1 MMRRNSNLI
10 DSNVYADTYID
21 LTTGLKNKNYIA
33 YILPKVIQD
42 MGNVNCSALL
52 IDLDDFRTVNDVF
65 GYEFGNIVLNEVG
78 KILSEVSNDNYI
90 VTYSGSN
97 RFIIINFKEENLNDY
112 AEKIL
117 NALRN
122 INIIEDININLTAS
136 IGIYL
141 NTNGEDVFSAIQNA
155 DIALNYAK
163 KQGKDCFSIFNSTMR
178 DAIFRKL
185 RIEKK
190 LQKAIKSDFLEVY
203 YQPKI
208 NLKDENLIGA
218 EALLRWTDEE
228 FGTISPGEFIP
239 IAEETGIIIELGRYV
254 LKKVCMQ
261 IKAWEK
267 RVVNYINVAVNI
279 STKQFKDI
287 SLLEYI
293 ENILKE
299 YELPPSVLEL
309 EVTES
314 AIIENIKYADK
325 ILNEFKN
332 KDIKIA
338 IDDFGTGYS
347 SYNLLS
353 NINFNTLK
361 IDKSFIDFI
370 NCDPRKNLIVN
381 NMIDLAHILDMKVVA
396 EGVEQE
402 HQMKTLIKY
411 GCDIIQGYY
420 YSKPLSVKSFEKYI
434 IKREGKV

>member
-1 MMRRNSNLI
+1 MFKENTVS
-10 DSNVYADTYID
+10 DDAYID
-21 LTTGLKNKNYIA
+21 LTTGLKNKNYITFM
-33 YILPKVIQD
+33 LQKVIQD
-42 MGNVNCSALL
+42 KGNSNYSALI
-52 IDLDDFRTVNDVF
+52 IDLDDFKIINDVF

-78 KILSEVSNDNYI
+78 KILSKDYNNNYI

-97 RFIIINFKEENLNDY
+97 RFIIINFKEESLEEY
-112 AEKIL
+112 SEKIL

-122 INIIEDININLTAS
+122 TRIIGNIKVNLTAS

-141 NTNGEDVFSAIQNA
+141 NTNGENVFNAIQNA

-163 KQGKDCFSIFNSTMR
+163 KQGKDCYSIFNSSMR
-178 DAIFRKL
+178 DDIFRKL
-185 RIEKK
+185 RIETK
-190 LQKAIKSDFLEVY
+190 LQKAIKNDFLEVY

-208 NLKDENLIGA
+208 NLKDERLIGI
-218 EALLRWTDEE
+218 EALLRWNDDELR
-228 FGTISPGEFIP
+228 TISPIKFIP

-261 IKAWEK
+261 IKTWEAN
-267 RVVNYINVAVNI
+267 RVNYINVAVNV
-279 STKQFKDI
+279 SAKQFKDS
-287 SLLEYI
+287 SLPEYI
-293 ENILKE
+293 ANILKE

-309 EVTES
+309 EITES

-325 ILNEFKN
+325 MLNEFIK

-347 SYNLLS
+347 SYNQLS
-353 NINFNTLK
+353 DLSLNTLK

-370 NCDPRKNLIVN
+370 NCDLRKDLIVKN
-381 NMIDLAHILDMKVVA
+381 IIDLAHILDMKVVA

-402 HQMKTLIKY
+402 HQMKTLKDY

-420 YSKPLSVKSFEKYI
+420 YSKPLSVQNFEEYI
-434 IKREGKV
+434 MKKEGEI